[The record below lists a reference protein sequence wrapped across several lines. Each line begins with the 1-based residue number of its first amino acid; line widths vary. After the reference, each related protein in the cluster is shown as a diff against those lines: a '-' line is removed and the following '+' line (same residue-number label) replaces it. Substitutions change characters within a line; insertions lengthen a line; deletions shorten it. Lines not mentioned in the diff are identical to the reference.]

1 MEKTGEQVYTELLRQ
16 LASPMGTQ
24 PDALADMF
32 RTVERMHSMG
42 QIEDWQMQNARA
54 AYARTTGSKIGDVA
68 NRAMDKAKE
77 AFQSGAEQV
86 RERAT
91 AAVTTYT
98 KEDPVRA
105 ILIAAGV
112 GALLMGLVAMIARSG
127 VRSAKAAC
135 ASSSS
140 RGRHRTTADHS

>member
-1 MEKTGEQVYTELLRQ
+1 MEETGEQVYTELLRQ
-16 LASPMGTQ
+16 LSSPIGIQ
-24 PDALADMF
+24 SEALADLF
-32 RTVERMHSMG
+32 HKVERAYWMG
-42 QIEDWQMQNARA
+42 QIEDWQMHNARE

-68 NRAMDKAKE
+68 VRAKD

-112 GALLMGLVAMIARSG
+112 GALLMGLVVMIARSG
-127 VRSAKAAC
+127 VRSVQ
-135 ASSSS
+135 
-140 RGRHRTTADHS
+140 RDPE

>member
-1 MEKTGEQVYTELLRQ
+1 MEETGEQVYTELLRQ
-16 LASPMGTQ
+16 LSSPIGIGSA
-24 PDALADMF
+24 ALAELF
-32 RTVERMHSMG
+32 RKVERMYLMG
-42 QIEDWQMQNARA
+42 QIEDWQMHNARE
-54 AYARTTGSKIGDVA
+54 AYARTTGSEIGDIAV
-68 NRAMDKAKE
+68 RAMDKAKE

-91 AAVTTYT
+91 AAMTTYT

-127 VRSAKAAC
+127 VRNVKRE
-135 ASSSS
+135 S
-140 RGRHRTTADHS
+140 RSQRH